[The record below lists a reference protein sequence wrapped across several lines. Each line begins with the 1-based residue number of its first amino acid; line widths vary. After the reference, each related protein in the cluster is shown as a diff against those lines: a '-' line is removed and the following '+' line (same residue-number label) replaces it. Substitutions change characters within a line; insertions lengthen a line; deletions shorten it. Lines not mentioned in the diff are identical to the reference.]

1 MSKHVKKLGTDKSY
15 KRPKVTYQEQLTA
28 DEIAEKLQGYERVDD
43 ISEVPLNTHIRYF
56 TTNKDGTQSFRTGG
70 FLFNKQNAEKY
81 IMLSNGKSVWSVQV
95 KGAVFFKKM
104 THQDEIAA
112 LHSLYKKKLN
122 EKDLVIKKLK
132 KYIRDKMAIT
142 TPKRTSTSR
151 KYSSKSS
158 RK

>member
-1 MSKHVKKLGTDKSY
+1 MSKHVKKLGSDRSY

-56 TTNKDGTQSFRTGG
+56 TTNKDGTQTFRTGG
-70 FLFNKQNAEKY
+70 FLYNKNNAETY
-81 IMLSNGKSVWSVQV
+81 VMLSNGKNVWSVQV

-104 THQDEIAA
+104 THHDEIAA
-112 LHSLYKKKLN
+112 LHALYKKKLD
-122 EKDLVIKKLK
+122 EKELVIKKLK
-132 KYIRDKMAIT
+132 KYIRDKIT
-142 TPKRTSTSR
+142 TTKKSSR
-151 KYSSKSS
+151 VNNSSKSL